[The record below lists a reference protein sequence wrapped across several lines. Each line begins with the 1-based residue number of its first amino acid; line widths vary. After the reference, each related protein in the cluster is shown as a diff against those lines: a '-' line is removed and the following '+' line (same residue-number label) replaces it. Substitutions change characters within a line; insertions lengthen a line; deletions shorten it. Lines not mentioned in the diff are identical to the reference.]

1 MELISSFLQHPDLT
15 YLLLIPVISGVI
27 GLVTNAIGIQMM
39 FRPINFVGIKP
50 FFGWQG
56 IIPSRAKKFAR
67 LQMDQVEKI
76 VDVGELLESIDP
88 IEINNILQPDI
99 RQLIEAMIDE
109 AVSKSSP
116 IFWENTPYAIKSK
129 LYSKVEREMP
139 GSIDSLFQH
148 IKSNHEAILD
158 SKQMVIDKLDK
169 EKHILVELI
178 QKIVNKELGFLI
190 KSGLTLGFIFGI
202 FQMALFYQYPG
213 AWYVL
218 PIGGFAVGYLTNWVA
233 IKLLFQPIDP
243 IKIGPFSLQGLFLKR
258 KSEVAVDYA
267 ETITKSVLNAQTVAE
282 YILSSDNNSP
292 LNKWLRFH
300 ISKTIDKSLGRSKH
314 ILLPMIGTENYI
326 ELKAG
331 LLDQIR
337 SKDNPPPPVTD
348 SIAYV
353 ENSINLSEVIQ
364 SRMKAF
370 SPLELDRFV
379 RPIFEED
386 EWILYIVGG
395 ALGFVAG
402 GCQFVMMFSG

>member
-1 MELISSFLQHPDLT
+1 MELIHSFLQHPDIT

-27 GLVTNAIGIQMM
+27 GLVTNGIGIQMM
-39 FRPINFVGIKP
+39 FKPINFVGIKP
-50 FFGWQG
+50 FLGWQG

-88 IEINNILQPDI
+88 IEINRILQPDI
-99 RQLIEAMIDE
+99 RQLIEVMIDD

-116 IFWENTPYAIKSK
+116 VLWENTPYAIKSR

-139 GSIDSLFQH
+139 ESIDSLFEY

-158 SKQMVIDKLDK
+158 TKQMVIDKLDK

-178 QKIVNKELGFLI
+178 QKIVNKELGFLV
-190 KSGLTLGFIFGI
+190 KSGLFLGFIFGI
-202 FQMALFYQYPG
+202 FQMFLFYQYPD

-233 IKLLFQPIDP
+233 IKLLFEPIDP
-243 IKIGPFSLQGLFLKR
+243 IKIGPFNLQGLFLKR
-258 KSEVAVDYA
+258 KNEVAVDYA
-267 ETITKSVLNAQTVAE
+267 ETMTKSVLNAQTVAE
-282 YILSSDNNSP
+282 YMLKSDSSSP
-292 LNKWLRFH
+292 LNKKLKFH

-314 ILLPMIGTENYI
+314 LILPFIGTENFI
-326 ELKAG
+326 ELKEG
-331 LLDQIR
+331 LFDQMR
-337 SKDNPPPPVTD
+337 SEDHPSPPVTD
-348 SIAYV
+348 SIAYM
-353 ENSINLSEVIQ
+353 EKSINLSDVIE

-370 SPLELDRFV
+370 SPSELDGFV

-395 ALGFVAG
+395 ALGSLAG
-402 GCQFVMMFSG
+402 WCQFVTMFSG

>member
-1 MELISSFLQHPDLT
+1 MELIYSFLQHPNIT

-27 GLVTNAIGIQMM
+27 GLVTNVIGIQMM
-39 FRPINFVGIKP
+39 FKPLHFVGIKP
-50 FFGWQG
+50 ILGWQG

-76 VDVGELLESIDP
+76 VDVGELLESIDS
-88 IEINNILQPDI
+88 IEINKILQPDI
-99 RQLIEAMIDE
+99 RQLIEVMIDE

-116 IFWENTPYAIKSK
+116 IFWENTPYAIKSR

-139 GSIDSLFQH
+139 ASIDSLFQY
-148 IKSNHEAILD
+148 IKSNHEAIFD

-178 QKIVNKELGFLI
+178 QKIVNKELGFLV
-190 KSGLTLGFIFGI
+190 KSGLVLGFIFGI
-202 FQMALFYQYPG
+202 FQMLLFYQYPG

-233 IKLLFQPIDP
+233 IKLLFNPINP
-243 IKIGPFSLQGLFLKR
+243 IKIGPFTLQGLFLKR
-258 KSEVAVDYA
+258 KHEVAKDYA
-267 ETITKSVLNAQTVAE
+267 DTMTDSVLNAQTVAE
-282 YILSSDNNSP
+282 YILASDSSSP
-292 LNKWLRFH
+292 LNKKLKYH
-300 ISKTIDKSLGRSKH
+300 INKTIDKSLGRSKH
-314 ILLPMIGTENYI
+314 LLLPLIGTENYI
-326 ELKAG
+326 ELKEG
-331 LLDQIR
+331 LFDQMR
-337 SKDNPPPPVTD
+337 SEDQPPPPVLN
-348 SIAYV
+348 SIAYM
-353 ENSINLSEVIQ
+353 EKSINLSEVIQ

-402 GCQFVMMFSG
+402 WCQFVTMFSG